1 MSTSLWPTE
10 GSGTS
15 CSQIPGSARALT
27 SAFIKMPLVNDGH
40 IASRPAERLND
51 LIELFPGV
59 CSTHLGANSRFSM
72 GNDRKCEGDDIDALR
87 LYAFRQLNGQRRI
100 AEHDGNDG
108 MFARNQ
114 LKSQTPHL
122 FAEIA
127 GVRVQTFAQLPGT
140 LQQLENVQGGRG
152 HRRRNTVRKQIG
164 QRTLAQ
170 T

>member
-15 CSQIPGSARALT
+15 CSRIPGSPRALT
-27 SAFIKMPLVNDGH
+27 SAFIKMPLGNDGH

-51 LIELFPGV
+51 PIELFPGV

-72 GNDRKCEGDDIDALR
+72 GNDRKCEGDDIDTLRLDALR
-87 LYAFRQLNGQRRI
+87 QLHRRRRI

-108 MFARNQ
+108 MFAGNQ
-114 LKSQTPHL
+114 IKSQALHP

-127 GVRVQTFAQLPGT
+127 RVRVQAFAQFPGA
-140 LQQLENVQGGRG
+140 LQ
-152 HRRRNTVRKQIG
+152 
-164 QRTLAQ
+164 
-170 T
+170 